1 MGLTIHYRI
10 EADRGWTRRQI
21 REKLEDTRRF
31 ALSLPVVSVG
41 EVVEFRGAECDYQ
54 HGERD
59 DETSD
64 QAEARDP
71 FRWMKIQAGRYVES
85 PWRPGE
91 SRQQAPSHM
100 MCLSIYPAE
109 GSEEM
114 NVGWCSFPRYVW
126 KPEKDHAPG
135 WSNVF
140 RDASYR
146 SSEKLL
152 RAFLRKY
159 HLVKMSDR
167 QGRHRRLW
175 GHSELLHH
183 TSGGHVSIRS
193 GRYLSH
199 RRGYAPGHVEL
210 QLDDYAER
218 EIGFRFRGTIDE
230 GRALFIGTAFQADL
244 EDIIH
249 GREHVI
255 PAAHGAW
262 SSFCKT
268 QYANDPRVGGWANFQ
283 RAHLS
288 VLAILEHL
296 QQIGFNVQVDD
307 ESGFWESRDVAALA
321 RTVGQWDAMI
331 AGMAGVFKDMAEVNG
346 QGFDS
351 AVLGRADFEHLEA
364 QAMKIDCLAGHLAK
378 LRAALV
384 PQSAV
389 LV

>member
-1 MGLTIHYRI
+1 MGLTIDYRI
-10 EADRGWTRRQI
+10 DADRNWTRRQI

-41 EVVEFRGAECDYQ
+41 EVVEFRGAECDYRQ
-54 HGERD
+54 GERE

-71 FRWMKIQAGRYVES
+71 FRWMKIQAGRYVDS

-91 SRQQAPSHM
+91 SRHQAPSHM
-100 MCLSIYPAE
+100 MCLSIQPAV

-114 NVGWCSFPRYVW
+114 NVGWSSFPRYVW

-146 SSEKLL
+146 RSEKLL

-159 HLVKMSDR
+159 RLVKMSER
-167 QGRHRRLW
+167 QGRRGRSWGRL
-175 GHSELLHH
+175 ELLHY
-183 TSGGHVSIRS
+183 TSGGSVSIRS

-199 RRGYAPGHVEL
+199 RRGHAPGHVEL
-210 QLDDYAER
+210 QLDDSVER
-218 EIGFRFRGTIDE
+218 EIRFRFRGTIDE
-230 GRALFIGTAFQADL
+230 GLALFSGTAFKADL
-244 EDIIH
+244 EDILH

-255 PAAHGAW
+255 PPAHGVW
-262 SSFCKT
+262 SSFCST

-288 VLAILEHL
+288 VLAVLEHL
-296 QQIGFNVQVDD
+296 QRIGFTVHVRD
-307 ESGFWESRDVAALA
+307 ESGFWESRDLAALA
-321 RTVGQWDAMI
+321 TTVGQWDAVI
-331 AGMAGVFKDMAEVNG
+331 AGMAGIFKDMAEADG
-346 QGFDS
+346 RGFDS
-351 AVLGRADFEHLEA
+351 AVLGRPDFEHLEA
-364 QAMKIDCLAGHLAK
+364 QAMKIDCLEGHLAK

-384 PQSAV
+384 PQSAM
-389 LV
+389 LA